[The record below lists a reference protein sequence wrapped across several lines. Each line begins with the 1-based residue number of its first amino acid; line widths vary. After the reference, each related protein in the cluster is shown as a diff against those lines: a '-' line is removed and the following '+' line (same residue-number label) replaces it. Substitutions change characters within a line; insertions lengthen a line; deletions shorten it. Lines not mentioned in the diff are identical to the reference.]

1 MDFKHFNLQ
10 RPPMNTERFYKDFS
24 STLDNFV
31 LNEDEDDAPS
41 DDSVVIIRKP
51 ASPIEN
57 SLRKAPKTIQEL
69 KALINERLPIRT
81 DIKLV
86 STQDQQELASVLM
99 SELGAVWPEM
109 RNQASDPFLT
119 KEENTELERKV
130 AVTVVNIIEK
140 LYMEY
145 IEKLQAAN
153 ERKIFNAAS
162 NISRFKTQLSFDA
175 NKSLNILNIRRKL
188 ANVLRYPVEKDD
200 NLSEDSYVIR
210 IKEKLV
216 EQKPKGSIV
225 KKLHITRDIA
235 RKLYHESELED
246 LCKKM
251 PVVDSLD
258 AISLHDNPNFSLPK
272 HHSDIEKNL
281 ISTTLQTKKYS
292 EEAKEQTE
300 SSQSEEQTFKI
311 HRSNSLPLVD
321 TATLFLEELE
331 IDKEELESKRKNSG
345 VYVKFVEPVVD
356 EVGDCTR
363 KQYVFLEYDFKLWEM
378 NKDIDADVNDTMPP
392 LLQAMPIYKR
402 RIVSNDTEDNSN
414 LSKSSSLSKTAI
426 VKDDSLESLIIQQEE
441 DRSEESLEAQPSVV
455 TTKFSNKAFT
465 RTSDVRVSN
474 RQNASYVTLNRH
486 KTIYNNFK
494 AEDITEVE
502 ANKRN

>member
-251 PVVDSLD
+251 PVIDSLD

-363 KQYVFLEYDFKLWEM
+363 KQSDICLREDLKNLMNKESSVKNVM

-494 AEDITEVE
+494 AE
-502 ANKRN
+502 